1 MPKLLQ
7 INITANWGSH
17 GRIAE
22 EIGQLALSQGWESHI
37 AYGRWA
43 NSSQSQ
49 LYHIGSMWDERWHGL
64 QSRLFDNHGFASRK
78 ATKKLIEEIERMSP
92 DIIHLHNIHGYYL
105 NFPLLF
111 DYLAKSDIPV
121 VWTLHDC
128 WPLTGHCAY
137 FTYAQCEKWKCGCK
151 ECQHKVTY
159 PQSFF
164 FSKSKRNY
172 VRKRQSFNSL
182 DKLTIVPVSQW
193 LADIVNESHMR
204 NHPIRMIHN
213 GIDLENFKPA
223 VSVHCK
229 IDRKTVLGVSSVWE
243 PRKGLKD
250 FYLLRDLLDDSYQI
264 VLIGLTK
271 KQIKVLPSGIIGI
284 ERTNSLDELVQY
296 YSTADI
302 FVNPTYEDNFPTT
315 NLEALACG
323 TPVVTYRTGGS
334 PEAIDEQTGLVVD
347 TGDVNGLADG
357 IRKLCNDSNQEERRK
372 LCRQRAVSLFNKND
386 RYQEYLDLYN
396 SLLKQ

>member
-1 MPKLLQ
+1 MKTLFQ
-7 INITANWGSH
+7 INVTSNWGSH

-22 EIGQLALSQGWESHI
+22 EIGQLAMSQGWESHI

-43 NSSQSQ
+43 NPSQSQ
-49 LYHIGSMWDERWHGL
+49 LYHIGNMRDERWHGL
-64 QSRLFDNHGFASRK
+64 QSRLFDNHGLASKK
-78 ATKKLIEEIERMSP
+78 ATQKLIEEIKRISP

-105 NFPLLF
+105 NYPLLF
-111 DYLAKSDIPV
+111 DFLSKANVPI

-128 WPLTGHCAY
+128 WPITGHCAY
-137 FTYAQCEKWKCGCK
+137 FTYAQCDKWKCGCK
-151 ECQHKVTY
+151 ECQHKETY
-159 PQSFF
+159 PRSLFL
-164 FSKSKRNY
+164 SKSERNY

-182 DKLTIVPVSQW
+182 DRLTIVPVSQW

-204 NHPIRMIHN
+204 NYPIKMIHN
-213 GIDLENFKPA
+213 GIDLDVFKPIISA
-223 VSVHCK
+223 HCEIDTK
-229 IDRKTVLGVSSVWE
+229 IVLGVSSVWE

-296 YSTADI
+296 YSTADV

-315 NLEALACG
+315 NLEALGCG
-323 TPVVTYRTGGS
+323 TPVISYRTGGS

-347 TGDVNGLADG
+347 TGDVNGLAEG
-357 IRKLCNDSNQEERRK
+357 IRKMCNDPNQEERRK
-372 LCRQRAVSLFNKND
+372 LCRQRAVAFFNKND

-396 SLLKQ
+396 SLLN